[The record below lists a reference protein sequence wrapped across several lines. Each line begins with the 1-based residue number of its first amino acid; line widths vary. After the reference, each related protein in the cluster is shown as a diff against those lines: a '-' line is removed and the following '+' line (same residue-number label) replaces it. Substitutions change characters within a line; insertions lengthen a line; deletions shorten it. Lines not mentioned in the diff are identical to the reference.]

1 MSAIPRNLWILIAT
15 QAFSMTSAPLV
26 ILIGGLVGARL
37 APSPQ
42 LATLPV
48 AVLILATALSTLP
61 ASLLMQKFGRRLGFL
76 SGNAVSIF
84 GCLLGFL
91 ALNQA
96 SFGLLLLATA
106 CLGFNI
112 AFVNQY
118 RFAAMESVTSER
130 HGQAVSWLLL
140 GGIFAAIV
148 GPEAGARGESL
159 TAAPYA
165 GSFLLLAALQL
176 VSTCLLAFGF
186 RDPVMVAESADA
198 DGRPWA
204 RLLAQPLLWL
214 ALLSG
219 AVAYSV
225 MSLVM
230 TAAPISMHEFDH
242 HSLSMTKGAIQA
254 HILAMFLP
262 SLATAT
268 LIRRFGP
275 QVLMV
280 TGLVIYAGMVVVGLS
295 GRSLGHYGGSLIL
308 LGIGWNFLF
317 VAGTALLPRT
327 YVGKER
333 FRVQAVNDFLVF
345 GTQAIAS
352 LGAGWFLFQ
361 FGWNTLIWVTVPLVV
376 GLALLALWVSSGR
389 GHRINGVG
397 DVADA
402 DLQPVNESAPVSGTT
417 SAQSSVPPTQSN

>member
-15 QAFSMTSAPLV
+15 QAFSMTAAPLV

-37 APSPQ
+37 APSPE

-48 AVLILATALSTLP
+48 AILILATALSTLP
-61 ASLLMQKFGRRLGFL
+61 ASLLMQKVGRRLGFL
-76 SGNAVSIF
+76 TGNAVSIC
-84 GCLLGFL
+84 GCLLGYL

-118 RFAAMESVTSER
+118 RFAAMESVSSER

-148 GPEAGARGESL
+148 GPEAGARGEAL

-176 VSTCLLAFGF
+176 VSTFLLAFGF

-198 DGRPWA
+198 DGRPWP

-242 HSLSMTKGAIQA
+242 HSLSLTKGAIQA

-275 QVLMV
+275 QALMAA
-280 TGLVIYAGMVVVGLS
+280 GLMIYAGMILVGLS

-361 FGWNTLIWVTVPLVV
+361 FGWNTLIWITVPLVG

-389 GHRINGVG
+389 NHPTSGAGGGAGAGPQLVTESVPASG
-397 DVADA
+397 MT
-402 DLQPVNESAPVSGTT
+402 SAP
-417 SAQSSVPPTQSN
+417 SSVQPTQSN

>member
-1 MSAIPRNLWILIAT
+1 MSGIPRNLWILIAT
-15 QAFSMTSAPLV
+15 QAFSMTAAPLV

-37 APSPQ
+37 APSPE

-48 AVLILATALSTLP
+48 AVLILGTAVSTLP
-61 ASLLMQKFGRRLGFL
+61 ASLLMQKVGRRLGFL
-76 SGNAVSIF
+76 TGNAVAIA
-84 GCLLGFL
+84 GCLLGYL
-91 ALNQA
+91 ALHQT

-118 RFAAMESVTSER
+118 RFAAMESVSTER

-148 GPEAGARGESL
+148 GPEAGARGETL
-159 TAAPYA
+159 TATPYA

-176 VSTCLLAFGF
+176 VSTLLLTFGF
-186 RDPVMVAESADA
+186 RDPVMTADTTKA
-198 DGRPWA
+198 DGRPWS

-242 HSLSMTKGAIQA
+242 HSLALTKGAIQA

-275 QVLMV
+275 QMLLVA
-280 TGLVIYAGMVVVGLS
+280 GLVIYAGMIVVSLS
-295 GRSLGHYGGSLIL
+295 GRGLGHYGGSLIL

-361 FGWNTLIWVTVPLVV
+361 FGWNTLIWITLPLVCA
-376 GLALLALWVSSGR
+376 LALLALWVGSGTGKPSSGVS
-389 GHRINGVG
+389 GGPG
-397 DVADA
+397 AA
-402 DLQPVNESAPVSGTT
+402 AQPATESAVTGTT
-417 SAQSSVPPTQSN
+417 SAQPTTQPTQAN

>member
-15 QAFSMTSAPLV
+15 QAFSMTAAPLV

-61 ASLLMQKFGRRLGFL
+61 ASLLMQKVGRRLGFL
-76 SGNAVSIF
+76 SGNLVSIL
-84 GCLLGFL
+84 GCLIGYL

-118 RFAAMESVTSER
+118 RFAAMESVASER

-148 GPEAGARGESL
+148 GPEAGARGETL
-159 TAAPYA
+159 GAAPYA
-165 GSFLLLAALQL
+165 GSFLLLAALQA
-176 VSTCLLAFGF
+176 VSTVLLVFGF
-186 RDPVMVAESADA
+186 RDPTMIAETTEAA
-198 DGRPWA
+198 GRPWS

-214 ALLSG
+214 AFLSA

-242 HSLSMTKGAIQA
+242 HSLSLTKGAIQA

-275 QVLMV
+275 QALMV
-280 TGLVIYAGMVVVGLS
+280 AGMVIYAGMILAGLS
-295 GRSLGHYGGSLIL
+295 GRGLGHYGVSLVL

-327 YVGKER
+327 YIGKER
-333 FRVQAVNDFLVF
+333 FRIQAVNDFLVF

-361 FGWNTLIWVTVPLVV
+361 FGWNVLIWTTVPLVSA
-376 GLALLALWVSSGR
+376 LALLALWVNGTRNPTSGA
-389 GHRINGVG
+389 GG
-397 DVADA
+397 DA
-402 DLQPVNESAPVSGTT
+402 DPRLAAE
-417 SAQSSVPPTQSN
+417 